1 VKITVDIP
9 DETAARML
17 GEDHDAAHAL
27 LELAGYTACENGRI
41 SEYEYSQMLGL
52 DDRFDVHEVMKR
64 IRLEGEAMH
73 AEFLQADLATLAE
86 MDEMHK
92 VSKLG

>member
-1 VKITVDIP
+1 
-9 DETAARML
+9 
-17 GEDHDAAHAL
+17 
-27 LELAGYTACENGRI
+27 
-41 SEYEYSQMLGL
+41 
-52 DDRFDVHEVMKR
+52 
-64 IRLEGEAMH
+64 LEGEAMH